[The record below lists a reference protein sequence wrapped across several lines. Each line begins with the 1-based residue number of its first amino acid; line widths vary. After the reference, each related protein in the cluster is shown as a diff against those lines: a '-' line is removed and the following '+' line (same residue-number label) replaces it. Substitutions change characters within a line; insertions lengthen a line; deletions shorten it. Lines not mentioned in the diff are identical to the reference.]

1 MLDQIEKHGHI
12 FYFGLLLVDWLFF
25 SISNSYV
32 LPSYRNGFLDVVL
45 KASAMKLLA
54 TVVDIKGCKVATKS
68 FPTAKTAL
76 LTSQK
81 PQDTGRSHA
90 RHLPQQV
97 FVAFS
102 KSQFVRENRGSL
114 FSELPFSG
122 IPEENDI
129 HLKFKVHT
137 YFNKKGYR
145 KRNLEKA
152 FSLLSW

>member
-1 MLDQIEKHGHI
+1 
-12 FYFGLLLVDWLFF
+12 
-25 SISNSYV
+25 
-32 LPSYRNGFLDVVL
+32 
-45 KASAMKLLA
+45 MKLLA

-68 FPTAKTAL
+68 FSTAKTAL

-102 KSQFVRENRGSL
+102 KSQSVRENRGSL

-122 IPEENDI
+122 IPEQNDI

-137 YFNKKGYR
+137 YFSKKATA
-145 KRNLEKA
+145 KRTLRRRFPCYHGNTNWYKPQY
-152 FSLLSW
+152 